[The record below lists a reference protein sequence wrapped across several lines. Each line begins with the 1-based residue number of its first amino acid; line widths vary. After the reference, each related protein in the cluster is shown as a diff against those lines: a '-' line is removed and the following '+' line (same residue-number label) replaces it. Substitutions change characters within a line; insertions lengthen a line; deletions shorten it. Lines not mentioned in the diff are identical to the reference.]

1 MNQAI
6 MNPITFCMD
15 KGVSYYERSLESDVF
30 FQYYE
35 IDNPKLEEIVVIP
48 DACLDAQCCQKNGGV
63 IVQFAGSAVNA
74 RRTQAS
80 GYEKLI
86 AVRFRPG
93 VIPAS
98 IKSDINEVI
107 SGNRDITQMFDVRQL
122 KYLMSEAAT
131 VDEKVAFF
139 ADAFPKENMAPV
151 HDITRWIIDEV
162 VRSSGNVDIAGLA
175 AELGYT
181 HRYCDMVFKQSM
193 GMTIKKFASIARM
206 QKAIRLLQ
214 NDDIDYDAIYEE
226 LGYYDQSHLIND
238 FKKFTTY
245 TPIGFVKA
253 FGDRLIV

>member
-1 MNQAI
+1 
-6 MNPITFCMD
+6 
-15 KGVSYYERSLESDVF
+15 
-30 FQYYE
+30 
-35 IDNPKLEEIVVIP
+35 
-48 DACLDAQCCQKNGGV
+48 
-63 IVQFAGSAVNA
+63 
-74 RRTQAS
+74 
-80 GYEKLI
+80 
-86 AVRFRPG
+86 
-93 VIPAS
+93 
-98 IKSDINEVI
+98 
-107 SGNRDITQMFDVRQL
+107 
-122 KYLMSEAAT
+122 
-131 VDEKVAFF
+131 
-139 ADAFPKENMAPV
+139 MAPV